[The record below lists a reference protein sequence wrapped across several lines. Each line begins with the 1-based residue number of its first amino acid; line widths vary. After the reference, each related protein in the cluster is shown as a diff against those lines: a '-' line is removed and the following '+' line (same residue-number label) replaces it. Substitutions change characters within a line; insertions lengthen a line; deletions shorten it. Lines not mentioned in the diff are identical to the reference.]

1 MKKKMIESLPYQKA
15 GDGKLFSFYEASTGI
30 WVLDGY
36 EDGKPAFR
44 YALDTNTKEHACLKF
59 PGEHEYW
66 TQQGLSESVGISYA
80 YYYCKSYSGAW
91 EYLDKSSMAAAARF
105 CNLSKDDLSAYSLFS
120 HIIDK
125 EQEHGREKRWNA
137 EQRRIARV
145 EIEMRTIDQDGMKR
159 ELDAQKWFT
168 QEMRWDRRYLMKDH
182 TTGEY
187 TCTGCRKVV
196 AIKKARQGQT
206 RICPNCG
213 TDATV
218 ENRRKEIRETG
229 NLMIMHTYN
238 GRYQSVA
245 RFFDARCVWSA
256 EGTIVQY
263 NEAVRICLKTGRPA
277 AYDSTEAFL
286 RSVNAAYRKQQRDKE
301 VDIYYNT
308 YTRPWGTQGNGKP
321 YYQDSVYFDN
331 KNNLV
336 NRKAGKCLLYPVGI
350 AETVEHTPYVVWT
363 RAFEA
368 AAEGKLR
375 MDYNRFMIC
384 HGQEDLPNVVEL
396 LIKGRFYRLVEDMAD
411 RVSVWSGEYVG
422 NVRIHE
428 QSFEK
433 IMGMDKVRINMLRDV
448 DGNEDDLVILKMA
461 CERKMKLSVD
471 VLRFY
476 SQNRIRPD
484 SLRNILKYMS
494 MEAAKN
500 YLERQRRESYPGKD
514 IATVL
519 NQYNDYIDMM
529 TRLHK
534 NTADEMVYRC
544 KELKRR
550 HDECVEEINR
560 LRQIEQMKRD
570 KAYAREQ
577 AKELRKKYPTAEAV
591 LNEIRPKFE
600 YKNQN
605 YMILVPRT
613 LSEIVAEGSSLHHCV
628 ASTDRYFDRIMQN
641 ETYICFLRKVSDPK
655 LPFYTIEV
663 EPGGTVRQHRGMYDE
678 EPNLDEVKEFIKE
691 WQKQLKKKLTKKDR
705 QRAAIAKELRLKN
718 IEDLKRANNTR
729 VLNGLIEDFMDAEV
743 V

>member
-1 MKKKMIESLPYQKA
+1 MKKKMIENLPYKKA
-15 GDGKLFSFYEASTGI
+15 GEGKLISFCEAETGI

-36 EDGKPAFR
+36 EDGKAAFR
-44 YALDTNTKEHACLKF
+44 YALDTNTEEHACLKY
-59 PGEHEYW
+59 PGEREWW
-66 TQQGLSESVGISYA
+66 TLQGISDSVGVSTA
-80 YYYCKSYSGAW
+80 YYGCRAYSGAW
-91 EYLDKSSMAAAARF
+91 DYLDEDSMAAAARF
-105 CNLSKDDLSAYSLFS
+105 CKLDGGSVSAYSLFS

-137 EQRRIARV
+137 EQRRTARV
-145 EIEMRTIDQDGMKR
+145 EAEMRAIEQAGLRR
-159 ELDAQKWFT
+159 ELAAQSWFT
-168 QEMRWDRRYLMKDH
+168 KEMHWDRRVLFKDH

-187 TCTGCRKVV
+187 TCTGCGKVSV
-196 AIKKARQGQT
+196 IKKAKQGQT
-206 RICPNCG
+206 RTCPRCG

-238 GRYQSVA
+238 GRYQSVV
-245 RFFDARCVWSA
+245 RHFDARCVWSA

-263 NEAVRICLKTGRPA
+263 NEAVRICLKTGRPM
-277 AYDSTEAFL
+277 AYNSTEAFL
-286 RSVNAAYRKQQRDKE
+286 RSVNAFYRKKQQDKA

-308 YTRPWGTQGNGKP
+308 YTRPWDPHGADKP
-321 YYQDSVYFDN
+321 YCQDSVYFDN
-331 KNNLV
+331 KNNVV
-336 NRKAGKCLLYPVGI
+336 NRKAGKCMLYPEGI
-350 AETVEHTPYVVWT
+350 AETVEHTPYIVWT
-363 RAFEA
+363 KAFEA
-368 AAEGKLR
+368 AAERKLR
-375 MDYNRFMIC
+375 MDYNRLMIC
-384 HGQEDLPNVVEL
+384 YGQEDIPNVVEL

-428 QSFEK
+428 DSFEG
-433 IMGMDKVRINMLRDV
+433 IMGMDKAHSNMLREV
-448 DGNEDDLVILKMA
+448 NGNEDDLVILKMA
-461 CERKMKLSVD
+461 CEKKMKLSAD
-471 VLRFY
+471 TLRFY
-476 SQNRIRPD
+476 SQNRLGPE
-484 SLRNILKYMS
+484 SLRHILKYMS
-494 MEAAKN
+494 LEAAKN
-500 YLERQRRESYPGKD
+500 YLERQKKESYPGKD
-514 IATVL
+514 IASVL

-529 TRLHK
+529 TRLGK
-534 NTADEMVYRC
+534 NTSDEMVYRC

-570 KAYAREQ
+570 KAYAKEQ
-577 AKELRKKYPTAEAV
+577 AKKLRQKYPTAEAV
-591 LNEIRPKFE
+591 LKEIKPKFE

-605 YMILVPRT
+605 YMILVPKT
-613 LSEIVAEGSSLHHCV
+613 LTEIVAEGSSLHHCV

-678 EPNLDEVKEFIKE
+678 EPDLEEVKEFIKE

-705 QRAAIAKELRLKN
+705 QRAAIAKELRIKN
-718 IEDLKRANNTR
+718 IEELKKANNTR